1 MYDTAAL
8 AYVDKA
14 EETPRQGLKGEEEVR
29 RYVDGRGGR
38 AGSGCGRPSMTPMR
52 GRRKGSLGM
61 VLAIREKKKKS
72 DIFFNAVHVC
82 SQKSHFLSLL
92 RMQFIRCQIPRP
104 MCSTHRS
111 GMNMAPLLLSFAVSE
126 CVSPTPITSLSSFLA
141 YTHSLPLRSIFRL
154 LVPPRDNGGKER
166 RGGRGILRA
175 HLDKSTP
182 PPCFKDSRFPPPRLR
197 GGEGGRWPE
206 C

>member
-1 MYDTAAL
+1 
-8 AYVDKA
+8 
-14 EETPRQGLKGEEEVR
+14 
-29 RYVDGRGGR
+29 
-38 AGSGCGRPSMTPMR
+38 
-52 GRRKGSLGM
+52 
-61 VLAIREKKKKS
+61 
-72 DIFFNAVHVC
+72 
-82 SQKSHFLSLL
+82 
-92 RMQFIRCQIPRP
+92 MQFIRCQIPRP

-175 HLDKSTP
+175 HLSPLLRLALRTLVFFPLVCEVEKGDGGLNAKRAAEILRRREKRDPWVGKSL
-182 PPCFKDSRFPPPRLR
+182 RFLLQSSTASQP
-197 GGEGGRWPE
+197 EGI
-206 C
+206 